1 MDTRSSCFFNFL
13 CYTVGPTV
21 IWILDSPAFLQFVF
35 TLFPMDRDM
44 SDCMCRRTWQVGQL
58 RQMLSILE
66 TTSLTFLNPKLYFFL
81 ISFVLQEVVNAGSP
95 CRSLTW
101 SSALVAVIDVENKK
115 HTWTQAAVA
124 WDVHAPRFQGWCSC
138 CQQGPQTLVSI
149 WLQRVHVAPPQ
160 KDRRSDFFA
169 SNLDCGHHLMS
180 DCFLFTCPFI

>member
-1 MDTRSSCFFNFL
+1 MSLSFP
-13 CYTVGPTV
+13 PTV
-21 IWILDSPAFLQFVF
+21 HFALGRSTARTSSACTASRFAVPQFQ
-35 TLFPMDRDM
+35 PGAGPK
-44 SDCMCRRTWQVGQL
+44 SSAQSWTWQVGQL